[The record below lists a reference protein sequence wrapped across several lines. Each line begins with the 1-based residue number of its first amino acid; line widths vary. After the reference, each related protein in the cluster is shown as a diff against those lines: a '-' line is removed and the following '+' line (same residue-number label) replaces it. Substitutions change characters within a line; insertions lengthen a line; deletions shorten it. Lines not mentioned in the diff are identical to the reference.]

1 MKALLCRTLS
11 GIDDLRVEEVPAPQP
26 GAGEVLIDVAAAGV
40 NFPDVLIVQGKY
52 QFKASLPFTPGS
64 ELAGTVR
71 AMGEGVSHVKAGDR
85 VLAIVQHGAFAQR
98 AVARAERVMAL
109 PPGVDLERAAAMMFT
124 YGTSYHALKD
134 RAQLAKGETLLV
146 LGAAG
151 GVGLAAVELGKLMGA
166 RVVAAASTEEKL
178 AVCRE
183 HGADET
189 IDYSREDLREGV
201 KRVAGPGGV
210 DVVYDP
216 VGGAYAEPAIRSLAW
231 KGRFLVVGFAAG
243 DIPRIPL
250 NLTLLKGSSIVGV
263 FWGAFMEKE
272 PKLARDNA
280 RQLMEWLASGA
291 IKPHISARYPLDRGV
306 EALREVA
313 ERRAKGKVIVV
324 PG

>member
-1 MKALLCRTLS
+1 MKALVCRALT
-11 GIDDLRVEEVPAPQP
+11 GIGDLRVEELPAP
-26 GAGEVLIDVAAAGV
+26 GAKAGEVLVDIAAAAV
-40 NFPDVLIVQGKY
+40 NFPDVLVVQGKY
-52 QFKASLPFTPGS
+52 QFKAPLPFAPGS

-71 AMGEGVSHVKAGDR
+71 SVGEGVTHVQPGDR
-85 VLAIVQHGAFAQR
+85 VLAIVQHGAFAQQ
-98 AVARAERVMAL
+98 VAAPAARVMPL
-109 PPGVDLERAAAMMFT
+109 PPDADLERAAAMMFT

-151 GVGLAAVELGKLMGA
+151 GVGLAAVELGKLLGA
-166 RVVAAASTEEKL
+166 RVIAAASSEEKL

-189 IDYSREDLREGV
+189 IDYSKEELREGV
-201 KRVAGPGGV
+201 KRIAGPAGV
-210 DVVYDP
+210 DVIYDP
-216 VGGAYAEPAIRSLAW
+216 VGGDYAEPAIRSLAW

-243 DIPRIPL
+243 DIPKIAL

-280 RQLMEWLASGA
+280 RQLLEWLASGT
-291 IKPHISARYPLDRGV
+291 IRPHICARYPLDRAV

-313 ERRAKGKVIVV
+313 ERRARGKVLVL
-324 PG
+324 P